1 MKKATP
7 SLPSSSRMQMPSGG
21 SALKGMV
28 KDKAKNM
35 AGKSGAAIKASG
47 VAKKM
52 VKDAKGKSMAK
63 KMY

>member
-7 SLPSSSRMQMPSGG
+7 SLPSSSRMQMPSSG
-21 SALKGMV
+21 SNLKGMV

-35 AGKSGAAIKASG
+35 TGKSGAAIKAGG

-52 VKDAKGKSMAK
+52 VKDAKGKGMAK
-63 KMY
+63 RA

>member
-7 SLPSSSRMQMPSGG
+7 SLPASSRMQMPSGG
-21 SALKGMV
+21 GGAMASKIKETKGM
-28 KDKAKNM
+28 K
-35 AGKSGAAIKASG
+35 GKSSMAVKAGG